1 VNRRTFLA
9 ALGALPLV
17 TPPVAASERLGRIGL
32 QLYTVRAAM
41 ASDLEATLARVA
53 AIGYREVEFAGFFGR
68 RPTALRRALA
78 DEGLRAPSAHV
89 PFEELGR
96 DWERIVADAGERG
109 LEWIVAAWIPE
120 EQRGGPDAWRRI
132 ADRLNSAGRI
142 ARAAG
147 LRLAYHNHSY
157 EFVRVRGAL
166 PYDLLL
172 GHTDPS
178 LVELE
183 MDVFWL
189 RRGGGDPLAYFARWP
204 GRFPLLHLK
213 DMDGTAER
221 RMVDVGRGV
230 IPWAAVLHQRRLA
243 GVRHVF
249 VEHDEAADP
258 LASARA
264 SYAYLRRLRF

>member
-1 VNRRTFLA
+1 MNRRTFIA
-9 ALGALPLV
+9 ALGALPLA
-17 TPPVAASERLGRIGL
+17 TPPVAAAGRLGPIGL

-68 RPTALRRALA
+68 TPAAFRRALA
-78 DEGLRAPSAHV
+78 AEGLRAPSAHV
-89 PFEELGR
+89 PFEQLADG
-96 DWERIVADAGERG
+96 WERTVADGRERG
-109 LEWIVAAWIPE
+109 LEWIVVAWIPE

-132 ADRLNSAGRI
+132 ADRLNSAGRT

-157 EFVRVRGAL
+157 EFIRVGDAL

-172 GHTDPS
+172 DRTDPS
-178 LVELE
+178 VVELE

-204 GRFPLLHLK
+204 GRFPLVHLK
-213 DMDGTAER
+213 DMDGSAER

-230 IPWAAVLHQRRLA
+230 IPWAALLHQRRLA
-243 GVRHVF
+243 GIRHVF
-249 VEHDEAADP
+249 VEHDAAADP
-258 LASARA
+258 FASARA
-264 SYAYLRRLRF
+264 SYAYLRTLRF